1 MAKITAGNRLYLYR
15 LLSRELG
22 VGKQSRVT
30 LVDEVLSSDGLCPE
44 DLGCADAR
52 ELCEQ
57 LAEFVKLTVFKKG
70 YVYATVLANEEYDR
84 ALERLANGSGEKSAG
99 KAPARGKPW
108 KHKGGK
114 MLKPVKPRH
123 IERAAETE
131 AATES
136 APAGAEVPAA
146 PAGARASVEA
156 EAPAEMAAPAGAEA
170 PNETPVAQ
178 EPEETAPAGAETPS
192 EPSDVPEPADAASG
206 EAAPAVPETEAAPA
220 PTAVPEAVPEPAVEP
235 EAVPE
240 PAVEPAPATEPEAVS
255 EPTVN
260 PAPEPTPEPT
270 ISLTITYDPYADV
283 PDAPEDA
290 TSFSP
295 APQPAEPVA
304 APAPERIQSDL
315 PQDFHADVRC
325 SCEQLSILYQV
336 LPADVDPMA
345 TLEEDFR
352 VARSTGALEGTRSNV
367 SFPLRFLRADGTGPV
382 RVTLR
387 RSARAVAGKRWAL
400 VEVDAG
406 EPDEVGLEGL
416 SEAPCGP
423 WAAFLHGSAR
433 GEEAD
438 PGRSFTQTIALG
450 SWDEVLEQ
458 LASLSAPED
467 WGAGHHVLRDYL
479 TMTFA
484 RIQAT
489 GMLSVSEDGD
499 RAGFDTGLIDTDGAP
514 IHATLTKRS
523 GDIPWELEGFSTDG
537 LGAAPRYVTDLAQV
551 TLDPSL
557 PAPALPSADAV
568 ARSPRLATAAYDP
581 VHDRVLLLVPDGDEA
596 TALLATPAGYEVV
609 AALPLSDAYACARV
623 VSAEQPA
630 WLASHVDG

>member
-22 VGKQSRVT
+22 VGKQSRIT
-30 LVDEVLSSDGLCPE
+30 LVEEALASDGLCPE

-57 LAEFVKLTVFKKG
+57 LGEFVKLTVFKKG
-70 YVYATVLANEEYDR
+70 YVYATILANEEYDR
-84 ALERLANGSGEKSAG
+84 ALERLANGSGEKGGG
-99 KAPARGKPW
+99 KVPARGKPW

-114 MLKPVKPRH
+114 ALKPVKPRH
-123 IERAAETE
+123 IERVAEAET
-131 AATES
+131 
-136 APAGAEVPAA
+136 PAET
-146 PAGARASVEA
+146 
-156 EAPAEMAAPAGAEA
+156 EAPAEMAAPT
-170 PNETPVAQ
+170 ET
-178 EPEETAPAGAETPS
+178 EAPAGAAPEETEAPAETPAAPQAEETTPAEAEAPS
-192 EPSDVPEPADAASG
+192 EPSDVPEPVEAMTGEAEPTAEPAQEAASEAMPEPVQEAAS
-206 EAAPAVPETEAAPA
+206 EAAP
-220 PTAVPEAVPEPAVEP
+220 EPA
-235 EAVPE
+235 
-240 PAVEPAPATEPEAVS
+240 
-255 EPTVN
+255 
-260 PAPEPTPEPT
+260 PEPT
-270 ISLTITYDPYADV
+270 ISLTITYDPYADASDV
-283 PDAPEDA
+283 LEDA
-290 TSFSP
+290 ASFSP
-295 APQPAEPVA
+295 APQFVGPADT
-304 APAPERIQSDL
+304 PAPERIQSDL

-367 SFPLRFLRADGTGPV
+367 SFPLRFLRADGKGAV

-406 EPDEVGLEGL
+406 EPDDVGLEGL

-423 WAAFLHGSAR
+423 WGAFLCEAAR
-433 GEEAD
+433 DKEPD
-438 PGRSFTQTIALG
+438 PGRSLTQTVALG
-450 SWDEVLEQ
+450 SWDEVLER
-458 LASLSAPED
+458 LASLAAPED
-467 WGAGHHVLRDYL
+467 WGEGRHVLRDYL

-484 RIQAT
+484 RVQAT
-489 GMLSVSEDGD
+489 GALSVSEDGT
-499 RAGFDTGLIDTDGAP
+499 RADFDTGLLAVDGTP
-514 IHATLTKRS
+514 IHATLAKHP
-523 GDIPWELEGFSTDG
+523 GDIPWELEGFSAEGT
-537 LGAAPRYVTDLAQV
+537 GAAPRYVTDLAQM

-557 PAPALPSADAV
+557 PAPALPSDGAV
-568 ARSPRLATAAYDP
+568 ARNPRLATTAYDP
-581 VHDRVLLLVPDGDEA
+581 VHNRVLLLVPDGDMA
-596 TALLATPAGYEVV
+596 AALLATPAGYEVV

>member
-30 LVDEVLSSDGLCPE
+30 LVDEVLSSDGLGPE

-84 ALERLANGSGEKSAG
+84 ALERLANGSGDKGAG
-99 KAPARGKPW
+99 KVPTKGKPW

-123 IERAAETE
+123 IERITETKAAAESVPAETE
-131 AATES
+131 VPAT
-136 APAGAEVPAA
+136 PAEVQT
-146 PAGARASVEA
+146 SVEA
-156 EAPAEMAAPAGAEA
+156 EAPTEVAAPAGAEA
-170 PNETPVAQ
+170 PDEAPTAS

-192 EPSDVPEPADAASG
+192 EPSDVPEPAEDASG
-206 EAAPAVPETEAAPA
+206 EAAPAVPETEA
-220 PTAVPEAVPEPAVEP
+220 VPEPAVESAPATEP
-235 EAVPE
+235 EVVPE

-255 EPTVN
+255 EPTVD
-260 PAPEPTPEPT
+260 PAPEPT

-295 APQPAEPVA
+295 APQPAEPVD

-406 EPDEVGLEGL
+406 EPDEVGIEGL

-423 WAAFLHGSAR
+423 WAAFLHGGAR

-467 WGAGHHVLRDYL
+467 WGAGRHVLRDYL

-484 RIQAT
+484 RVQAT
-489 GMLSVSEDGD
+489 GALFVSEDGG
-499 RAGFDTGLIDTDGAP
+499 RAGFDTGLLDTDGAP
-514 IHATLTKRS
+514 IHVTLTKRS

-537 LGAAPRYVTDLAQV
+537 PGAAPRYVTDLAQV

-568 ARSPRLATAAYDP
+568 ARSPRLATTAYDP
-581 VHDRVLLLVPDGDEA
+581 VHDRVLLLVPDDDEA

>member
-22 VGKQSRVT
+22 VGKQSRIA
-30 LVDEVLSSDGLCPE
+30 LVEEALVSDGLCPE

-84 ALERLANGSGEKSAG
+84 AVERLANGSGEKSAG

-131 AATES
+131 AATE
-136 APAGAEVPAA
+136 
-146 PAGARASVEA
+146 
-156 EAPAEMAAPAGAEA
+156 EAPAKTEAVAPAGAEA
-170 PNETPVAQ
+170 PDETPIAQ

-220 PTAVPEAVPEPAVEP
+220 PTAVP

-295 APQPAEPVA
+295 APQPAEPVD

-423 WAAFLHGSAR
+423 WAAFLHGGAR
-433 GEEAD
+433 DEEAE

-499 RAGFDTGLIDTDGAP
+499 RAGFDTGLLDTDGAP

-596 TALLATPAGYEVV
+596 TALLATPAGYKVV

>member
-22 VGKQSRVT
+22 VGKQSRIA
-30 LVDEVLSSDGLCPE
+30 LVEEALVSDGLCPE

-57 LAEFVKLTVFKKG
+57 LAEFVKITVFKKG

-84 ALERLANGSGEKSAG
+84 ALERLANGSGEKGAG
-99 KAPARGKPW
+99 KAPAKGKPW

-114 MLKPVKPRH
+114 ALKPVKPRH
-123 IERAAETE
+123 IERVAEV
-131 AATES
+131 
-136 APAGAEVPAA
+136 EVPAE
-146 PAGARASVEA
+146 P
-156 EAPAEMAAPAGAEA
+156 APAEVEVPMGAPAEALALAGAEA
-170 PNETPVAQ
+170 PTEVSAPAETEAPAEATAAP
-178 EPEETAPAGAETPS
+178 EPEETAPAGAEVPS
-192 EPSDVPEPADAASG
+192 ELTDVPEPAGATSG
-206 EAAPAVPETEAAPA
+206 EAAPAAPEPEAAP
-220 PTAVPEAVPEPAVEP
+220 EPVVEP
-235 EAVPE
+235 EPEAAPE
-240 PAVEPAPATEPEAVS
+240 PTVEPAPR
-255 EPTVN
+255 
-260 PAPEPTPEPT
+260 PAPAPEPT
-270 ISLTITYDPYADV
+270 ISLTITYDPYAEAS
-283 PDAPEDA
+283 DALEGA

-295 APQPAEPVA
+295 APQPAEP
-304 APAPERIQSDL
+304 APERVQSDL
-315 PQDFHADVRC
+315 PQDFHSDVRC

-367 SFPLRFLRADGTGPV
+367 SFPLRFLRADGTGAV

-406 EPDEVGLEGL
+406 EPDDVGLEGL

-423 WAAFLHGSAR
+423 WAAFLCEAAR
-433 GEEAD
+433 DKEPD
-438 PGRSFTQTIALG
+438 PERSLTQTVALG
-450 SWDEVLEQ
+450 SWDEALER
-458 LASLSAPED
+458 LASLAAPED
-467 WGAGHHVLRDYL
+467 WGEGRHVLRDYL

-484 RIQAT
+484 RVQAT
-489 GMLSVSEDGD
+489 GALSVNEDGS
-499 RAGFDTGLIDTDGAP
+499 RADFDTGLLTMDGAP
-514 IHATLTKRS
+514 VYATLVRQS
-523 GDIPWELEGFSTDG
+523 GDIPWELEGFSTEG
-537 LGAAPRYVTDLAQV
+537 TGAAPRYVTDLAQV

-557 PAPALPSADAV
+557 PSPALPSADAV
-568 ARSPRLATAAYDP
+568 ARNPRLATTAYDP

-596 TALLATPAGYEVV
+596 TALLATPAGYEPV
-609 AALPLSDAYACARV
+609 ATLPLSDAYACARV

-630 WLASHVDG
+630 WLSSHVDG